1 MDGPS
6 PMCVRGPGPF
16 KSGST
21 NISARH
27 VMYGGT
33 APRRPPP
40 SCSAQAP
47 RLFCSSAA
55 RWCSLVDRSHTRIE
69 DGRASSRA
77 RRFLNLI
84 VGASHRCAAS
94 I

>member
-40 SCSAQAP
+40 SCSAQAR
-47 RLFCSSAA
+47 RLFCSSHLPPPPPVGAH
-55 RWCSLVDRSHTRIE
+55 WLIDRTAEPDMR
-69 DGRASSRA
+69 
-77 RRFLNLI
+77 I